1 MEAWVGEAL
10 AGVGGHL
17 VLPADKEAFLGHV
30 HEYVS
35 SLSPNEPPPPTPPS
49 FHSPTFLFI
58 LSIPF
63 QIMTK
68 I

>member
-35 SLSPNEPPPPTPPS
+35 SLSPDEIPPNPPILPPS
-49 FHSPTFLFI
+49 YLFS
-58 LSIPF
+58 LSHF
-63 QIMTK
+63 K
-68 I
+68 S

>member
-35 SLSPNEPPPPTPPS
+35 SLSPNEPPPQPPLPSILPPS
-49 FHSPTFLFI
+49 YLFY
-58 LSIPF
+58 LSHF
-63 QIMTK
+63 K
-68 I
+68 S

>member
-35 SLSPNEPPPPTPPS
+35 SLSPNEPPPPQPPLPSILPPS
-49 FHSPTFLFI
+49 YLFY
-58 LSIPF
+58 LSHF
-63 QIMTK
+63 K
-68 I
+68 S

>member
-10 AGVGGHL
+10 VGVGGHL

-35 SLSPNEPPPPTPPS
+35 SLSPDEPPHPSILPPS
-49 FHSPTFLFI
+49 YLFY
-58 LSIPF
+58 LSRF
-63 QIMTK
+63 K
-68 I
+68 S

>member
-35 SLSPNEPPPPTPPS
+35 SSLPMNPPPQS
-49 FHSPTFLFI
+49 FHSPSFLFI
-58 LSIPF
+58 FSIPF